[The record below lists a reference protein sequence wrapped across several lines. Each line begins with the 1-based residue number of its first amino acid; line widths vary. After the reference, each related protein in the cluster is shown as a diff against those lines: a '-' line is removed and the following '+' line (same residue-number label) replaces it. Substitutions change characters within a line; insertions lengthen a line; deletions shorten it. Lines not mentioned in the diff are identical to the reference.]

1 MGGVVIDGVD
11 KREGREMVVFIIELD
26 SLFCGRRSVGYS
38 HRILNKPFIDCFCSM
53 SHEDSTTK
61 VGFGKDVW
69 KGRGMIE
76 METV

>member
-1 MGGVVIDGVD
+1 
-11 KREGREMVVFIIELD
+11 
-26 SLFCGRRSVGYS
+26 
-38 HRILNKPFIDCFCSM
+38 M